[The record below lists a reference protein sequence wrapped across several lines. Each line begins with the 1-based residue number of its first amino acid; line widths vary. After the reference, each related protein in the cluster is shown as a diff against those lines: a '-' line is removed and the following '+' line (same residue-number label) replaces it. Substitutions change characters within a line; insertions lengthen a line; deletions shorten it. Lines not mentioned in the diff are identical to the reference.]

1 MILDPLKGL
10 MHLLYSIPELIAF
23 GGYFIL
29 FAIIFVETGIMLGF
43 FLPGDSLLITAGLFA
58 ARGDLNIYILIPL
71 LSFAAI
77 AGDSVNYWIGKKA
90 GHALFHRKESRFF
103 KKKYFIS
110 AQKFYDKHGG
120 KTIVLARFVPIIR
133 TFAPVVAGI
142 ANMAIDPAYRN
153 NGIGTKLMKVVDMY
167 ISNNDFNL
175 SILYPSVY
183 SQEIKFYSK
192 FGYIP
197 YGDTM
202 IKSYAKSNISKKD
215 LDKYI
220 QQIGKF

>member
-1 MILDPLKGL
+1 MIIELLKEWF
-10 MHLLYSIPELIAF
+10 HLIYSIPELISF

-29 FAIIFVETGIMLGF
+29 FAIIFIETGIMLGF

-103 KKKYFIS
+103 KKKYLIS

-142 ANMAIDPAYRN
+142 ANMDYKKFLSFNIFG
-153 NGIGTKLMKVVDMY
+153 GIFWVSSMLLIGFFLGKTIPNIEKNIHIVILIVIALSFIPLIVEYFKLRKEKY
-167 ISNNDFNL
+167 
-175 SILYPSVY
+175 
-183 SQEIKFYSK
+183 EIKH
-192 FGYIP
+192 P
-197 YGDTM
+197 EM
-202 IKSYAKSNISKKD
+202 ENKD
-215 LDKYI
+215 
-220 QQIGKF
+220 